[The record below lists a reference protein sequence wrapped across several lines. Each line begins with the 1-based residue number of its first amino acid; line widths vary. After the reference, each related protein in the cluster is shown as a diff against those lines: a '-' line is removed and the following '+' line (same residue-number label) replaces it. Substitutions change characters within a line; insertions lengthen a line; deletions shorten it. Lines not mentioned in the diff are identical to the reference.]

1 MYDIRK
7 SPQDCLDHTTKWGQ
21 SKLLLKPFVFNSQK
35 VGMGVLI
42 YSIVDPRHGGLGA
55 QPPAVVAY
63 LTKDN
68 PENPLL
74 THTAIKCN

>member
-1 MYDIRK
+1 M
-7 SPQDCLDHTTKWGQ
+7 
-21 SKLLLKPFVFNSQK
+21 QK

-55 QPPAVVAY
+55 QPLAAVAY

-68 PENPLL
+68 SENLLL
-74 THTAIKCN
+74 THTAMKCN